1 MPRLEELTV
10 LVVTRSKRER
20 LLLPPLSLPQRR
32 QRRRIHCCRRDANV
46 ATWAALIAAV
56 FTIAVAGY
64 ALAADTG
71 GGGGISIGGQD
82 ASANMK
88 DVQNL
93 LTTIQTIG
101 MRWVAKVIGGFLVV
115 TGFWKIA
122 VRDFMSG
129 IVATGGGGSLFF
141 IEKIA
146 DSLSKMSG
154 S

>member
-1 MPRLEELTV
+1 MARNTPNKA
-10 LVVTRSKRER
+10 KRR
-20 LLLPPLSLPQRR
+20 P
-32 QRRRIHCCRRDANV
+32 IKNCCRRDANV
-46 ATWAALIAAV
+46 ATWALVAAV
-56 FTIAVAGY
+56 LTIAVAGY